1 MSAKTTAGKAL
12 EKYLQKKI
20 EDTLTIATK
29 IKIGEYEGTLT
40 TEELKKLKLKLDE
53 REKKVRDTQD
63 TIDGFKLQAKGMDLT
78 ISTQE
83 IAAVGNPTGGIS
95 AAALILR
102 EKAKIAADD
111 LNDVIDEQADSAIN
125 SIKKSLRDSK
135 RTINLALKST
145 SKNKKRLTD

>member
-83 IAAVGNPTGGIS
+83 FAAVGNPTGGIS

>member
-29 IKIGEYEGTLT
+29 IKIGEYESTLT